1 MGQDSPVRQAREGD
15 RLNMSQISKDDPVR
29 ELLKASNVYDTRIEW
44 LWEEGF
50 TTRRAL
56 GMLTTE
62 AVDTLIA
69 SRADRG
75 PTPLAQVLALKH
87 VACGGFE
94 LGRRGTAQGNEAPR
108 NPRRRIEAPRPQSAP
123 VQPIAPPQALP
134 NGPDGW
140 SLEALRDLLNGHRR
154 TPPSSQMN
162 PRMDFEDPTTLMCMQ
177 GKHVKYY
184 DITEYIPGAVVER
197 ERMPLGGEGGIILET
212 GPRRPPLHKVSI
224 SQWNSANAKI
234 LDNLIMDGSVNIN
247 SIPDYLA
254 YTQKINRMY
263 DRYEWETVLLYDRE
277 YRQLEASVA
286 MRWGTDVRHLS
297 DVHLRDKPSGN
308 QSHAQARRDR
318 KAVTGGKGKQSQ
330 VDPKSG
336 KELCIKYNKG
346 SCNYSN
352 CKFAH
357 VCSRCLEGH
366 PASEHQQGNGQ

>member
-1 MGQDSPVRQAREGD
+1 M
-15 RLNMSQISKDDPVR
+15 
-29 ELLKASNVYDTRIEW
+29 
-44 LWEEGF
+44 
-50 TTRRAL
+50 
-56 GMLTTE
+56 
-62 AVDTLIA
+62 
-69 SRADRG
+69 
-75 PTPLAQVLALKH
+75 
-87 VACGGFE
+87 
-94 LGRRGTAQGNEAPR
+94 
-108 NPRRRIEAPRPQSAP
+108 
-123 VQPIAPPQALP
+123 
-134 NGPDGW
+134 
-140 SLEALRDLLNGHRR
+140 
-154 TPPSSQMN
+154 
-162 PRMDFEDPTTLMCMQ
+162 
-177 GKHVKYY
+177 KYY

-234 LDNLIMDGSVNIN
+234 LANLIMDGSVNIN

-277 YRQLEASVA
+277 YRQHRASVA

-308 QSHAQARRDR
+308 QSHTQGRRDR
-318 KAVTGGKGKQSQ
+318 KAVTGSKGKQSQ

-357 VCSRCLEGH
+357 VCSRCLQGQ
-366 PASEHQQGNGQ
+366 PASEHQQGNAQ